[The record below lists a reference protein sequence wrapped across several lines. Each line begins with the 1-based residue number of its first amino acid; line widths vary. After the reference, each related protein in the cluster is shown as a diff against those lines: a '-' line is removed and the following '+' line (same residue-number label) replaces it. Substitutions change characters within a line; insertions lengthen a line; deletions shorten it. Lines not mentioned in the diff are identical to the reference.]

1 MRLHV
6 VYITAAALA
15 WIKAK
20 PRARV
25 LHQFNAA
32 VNLVTHTGQVLSLVA
47 GEKDRGPFSVVV
59 SLPDG
64 TGFRELF
71 SPEAE
76 VRTRCD
82 GLAIGGLEI
91 DLSAGELWDPSPPW
105 NQIRAA
111 GDQFAAQLPLIG
123 AVIVRSQQNRNNSA
137 LPTVSAGLLDA
148 ELFDRT
154 GVEFCN
160 DLLDGDEAR
169 SRKSIRRLLGNG
181 QGLTPAGDDFLL
193 GVLLAAHIFLPR
205 GKLKI
210 ILDLIRAE
218 AENRTTI
225 LSAAWLLAAA
235 AGECS
240 MRWHEFFVSVS
251 TGNTERIEQALE
263 EICAQGFSSGHDA
276 LQGFYTLAE
285 ECIQRGGASTGSANV
300 RMKE

>member
-181 QGLTPAGDDFLL
+181 QGLTPSGDDFLL
-193 GVLLAAHIFLPR
+193 GALLAAHIFLPQR
-205 GKLKI
+205 KLEYFME
-210 ILDLIRAE
+210 LVRSE
-218 AENRTTI
+218 AEDRTTL

-235 AGECS
+235 DGECALC
-240 MRWHEFFVSVS
+240 WHNYFSS
-251 TGNTERIEQALE
+251 ITAGNTECIKQTLAG
-263 EICAQGFSSGHDA
+263 ICAQGFSSGYDA

-285 ECIQRGGASTGSANV
+285 GCIQRGVVVISE
-300 RMKE
+300 RIH